1 MHRRPFRL
9 FSTGLPCYAGL
20 VDQAAWPAQYVMF
33 RRLVFKD
40 QTGSLAARMARS
52 REEGY
57 LSGAR
62 EAKLCRLAMAGAQ
75 RQEVLDW
82 LNTAIDAGRAEL
94 EAQHALEREIDA
106 WDMSCRIMF
115 MVVITHQ

>member
-1 MHRRPFRL
+1 MFQRL
-9 FSTGLPCYAGL
+9 MS
-20 VDQAAWPAQYVMF
+20 
-33 RRLVFKD
+33 KD

-52 REEGY
+52 RREGY

-62 EAKLCRLAMAGAQ
+62 EAKLFRLAIAGTHQ
-75 RQEVLDW
+75 RQQALDW

-115 MVVITHQ
+115 MVVITQG

>member
-62 EAKLCRLAMAGAQ
+62 EAKLFRLAIAGAQ
-75 RQEVLDW
+75 RQQVLV
-82 LNTAIDAGRAEL
+82 
-94 EAQHALEREIDA
+94 AQYCDRRRPSRTGSPAR
-106 WDMSCRIMF
+106 SGTRN
-115 MVVITHQ
+115 